1 MLVVNPHA
9 AQVDRRVRELV
20 RGALARR
27 YEVREAPTEAQ
38 GHGRELVQQ
47 AAGDGCEMVVT
58 LGGDGTVN
66 EAVNGL
72 HGSTTPLLA
81 LPAGS
86 ANVYSRMLGL
96 PGDLVDATARALA
109 LADDFRPRLVDV
121 ARVNERLFAFNAGI
135 GLDASVVERV
145 DARPALKAR
154 FGPWFFSA
162 VAVGTAV
169 RRYVRRG
176 APRFVLTA
184 GGERMQ
190 GITAIIQ
197 NGRPYTFFG
206 GRPIEVARQGDLRSG
221 RLAGGVLHS
230 ASPLTLPGVARRALS
245 SRSAVTDHR
254 RVSAFGP
261 AASVTIESI
270 DGSPLPLQADGDYLG
285 DVQRAEFSVL
295 PGSLTVVS

>member
-1 MLVVNPHA
+1 MNPHA
-9 AQVDRRVRELV
+9 SLVDRRVRELV

-27 YEVREAPTEAQ
+27 YEVREAQTEAQ
-38 GHGRELVQQ
+38 GHGREL
-47 AAGDGCEMVVT
+47 AADAVRDGGYEMLVT

-72 HGSTTPLLA
+72 HGGQTPLLA

-86 ANVYSRMLGL
+86 ANVYSKMLGL

-109 LADDFRPRLVDV
+109 VADDFRPRRVDV
-121 ARVNERLFAFNAGI
+121 GRVNERLFAFCAGV

-145 DARPALKAR
+145 DARPHLKAR

-176 APRFVLTA
+176 APRFDVHA
-184 GGERMQ
+184 GGERVQ

-206 GRPIEVARQGDLRSG
+206 GRPIDVARQEDLRSG
-221 RLAGGVLHS
+221 RLSGGVLHS
-230 ASPLTLPGVARRALS
+230 ASALTLPSVARRAIS
-245 SRSAVTDHR
+245 SRANVTDHR
-254 RVSAFGP
+254 RVSSIGP
-261 AASVTIESI
+261 TASLTIESV
-270 DGSPLPLQADGDYLG
+270 DGRPLPLQADGDYLG
-285 DVQRAEFSVL
+285 AVQRAEFTVL
-295 PGSLTVVS
+295 PESLSVIS